1 MSSPTSTQDPDE
13 RILAEFIAELE
24 KRGSAALDEYVLRYP
39 HLADRMRGLVGMG
52 DVIDDTRQD
61 FDESVPE
68 WLGDF
73 RIVRRLARGGMGEIY
88 EAVQEHLGRRVAVK
102 LIRRGR
108 ASEQA
113 RERFEREQKV
123 LALLHQ
129 THIIPIHVAGEEGR
143 LQFFVMPY
151 IEGAALHHVV
161 QAARQFDPTRAGG
174 STPTLAEIAG

>member
-1 MSSPTSTQDPDE
+1 MSTPSSTHDPDE

-24 KRGSAALDEYVLRYP
+24 KRGSTALDEYVLRYP
-39 HLADRMRGLVGMG
+39 HLADRMRALVQVQ
-52 DVIDDTRQD
+52 DAIEDTRED
-61 FDESVPE
+61 FDESMPE
-68 WLGDF
+68 RLGDF
-73 RIVRRLARGGMGEIY
+73 RIVRRLDHGGMGEIY

-102 LIRRGR
+102 VIRRGR
-108 ASEQA
+108 ASDRA

-143 LQFFVMPY
+143 LQYFVMPY

-161 QAARQFDPTRAGG
+161 QAARQF
-174 STPTLAEIAG
+174 